1 MRIKTPKDKNRSA
14 SPIDAQK
21 RALAEQ
27 ETKLQ
32 QEIAR
37 RQKLI
42 EEAPRLAEQAARRR
56 REELI
61 QRKSHSE
68 ARFAPPRALADPRY
82 GYQATVNTPVR
93 PLRKHRNQG
102 MFTFFVLCLVL
113 VAVLFYLYTKVLHA
127 G

>member
-1 MRIKTPKDKNRSA
+1 MRIKNPKEKSRSA

-27 ETKLQ
+27 ESKLGE
-32 QEIAR
+32 EIAR

-82 GYQATVNTPVR
+82 GYQATVNTPAR

-102 MFTFFVLCLVL
+102 MFTFFALCIVLAWV
-113 VAVLFYLYTKVLHA
+113 VFYLYTKVLH
-127 G
+127 GG